1 MKSKIIW
8 VIIIIVILLI
18 GGIFAWQIVS
28 KKSGE
33 GGQCQTDKNCESGL
47 KCIMNICS
55 SGQVGSVCLS
65 KTDCKSGFC
74 VENKCTEG
82 SAGSPCQSKED
93 CLTHFC
99 VNRKCTEGKEGD
111 ACISYND
118 CDGLLC
124 VNSVCSKFSEKPDQV
139 MFNEYFTRLRLGT
152 VTEWPKEGPPPF
164 QETNIFKLG
173 DQLCLDATVLKD
185 VSPEGEIYNPYEE
198 VVVVP
203 RMAGGPGLKKGG
215 NIGCSS
221 MPPELSAGKKYEY
234 KIYVGDT
241 LVAVLPFEVIEK

>member
-1 MKSKIIW
+1 MKSKTIW

-93 CLTHFC
+93 CLTHF
-99 VNRKCTEGKEGD
+99 VLIENAPKVKK
-111 ACISYND
+111 AMLVFLI
-118 CDGLLC
+118 
-124 VNSVCSKFSEKPDQV
+124 
-139 MFNEYFTRLRLGT
+139 MT
-152 VTEWPKEGPPPF
+152 VTDF
-164 QETNIFKLG
+164 F
-173 DQLCLDATVLKD
+173 A
-185 VSPEGEIYNPYEE
+185 
-198 VVVVP
+198 
-203 RMAGGPGLKKGG
+203 
-215 NIGCSS
+215 
-221 MPPELSAGKKYEY
+221 
-234 KIYVGDT
+234 
-241 LVAVLPFEVIEK
+241 